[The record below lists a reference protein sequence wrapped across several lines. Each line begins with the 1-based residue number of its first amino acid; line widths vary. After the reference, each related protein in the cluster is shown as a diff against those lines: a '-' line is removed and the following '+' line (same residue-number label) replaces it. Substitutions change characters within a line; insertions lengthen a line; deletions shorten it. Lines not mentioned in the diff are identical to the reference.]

1 MKEEKK
7 KERGNIEKQMGN
19 VVTVFFKTAL
29 EVKDNQNS
37 NAGFTFCVKCHGFY
51 SDDGNN
57 RRSGNMQDYK
67 CSQCIQN

>member
-7 KERGNIEKQMGN
+7 KERGNIERQMGN

-37 NAGFTFCVKCHGFY
+37 NARFTFCVKCHGFY

-57 RRSGNMQDYK
+57 GRFGNDIYK